1 MLRPAPAA
9 EPPSFQ
15 LVEYWARNSE
25 LRCTNAVDDGLG
37 RFSAPPNASKAMAP
51 TPPAAPRTP
60 RIRSIP
66 VTSARMPAAGIFR
79 VKKSDLA

>member
-1 MLRPAPAA
+1 MLAAAPAA

-25 LRCTNAVDDGLG
+25 LRCTNAVEDEPG
-37 RFSAPPNASKAMAP
+37 RLSAPPNASKAIAP

-60 RIRSIP
+60 RIRSMP
-66 VTSARMPAAGIFR
+66 VTSARMPAAGILR